1 MILTDKNVIPPSSP
15 NLSFSQLSPN
25 CEQIQLNMEKSN
37 LNHSKPAS
45 PASHNGNESNVEV
58 RQPKNSPTPK
68 KTSKALNKGY
78 VMVAEHVPTR
88 LIISDPTA
96 PENIIHGKRRRLR
109 QENSNAPA
117 TTKKTAATKKT
128 GTKKSATAKKTRSRE
143 TTKNDG
149 NDDDGDD
156 DALEFGSEV
165 EAEPEL
171 ESEYEREPK
180 PERQDIAPKTIH
192 RSVLDLVKHTLKV
205 SDNVAGYMKAM
216 EEGDH
221 EKEGR
226 ALDRDINKVLSSR
239 LDKKRKA
246 TKQKTGK
253 KSKAAKN

>member
-1 MILTDKNVIPPSSP
+1 MA
-15 NLSFSQLSPN
+15 
-25 CEQIQLNMEKSN
+25 KSN

-109 QENSNAPA
+109 QENSKAPA
-117 TTKKTAATKKT
+117 PTKKTAVINKTAATSKT

-149 NDDDGDD
+149 DDDDGDD
-156 DALEFGSEV
+156 DALEFGSEA

-180 PERQDIAPKTIH
+180 PERQDITPKTIH
-192 RSVLDLVKHTLKV
+192 RSLLDLVKHTLKV

-253 KSKAAKN
+253 KSKAVKN